1 MRKLVLGFIGASAL
15 ALGSTAAN
23 ATVAVITCDP
33 TLDNGCSAANPASP
47 APATISWSDSDV
59 GASPFSGFVDFS
71 NTLSGDYFV
80 SLTTADPNLL
90 FTQLTITPL
99 LGGAA
104 VINYSGGPTN
114 AITLLPGT
122 FGAGNY
128 HLTFG
133 GTTSGGGGE
142 AGTLSFFAA

>member
-59 GASPFSGFVDFS
+59 GSSPFSGFVDFS

-80 SLTTADPNLL
+80 SLTTANPNVL
-90 FTQLTITPL
+90 FTALTVTPL
-99 LGGAA
+99 LGGAP
-104 VINYSGGPTN
+104 VLNYSGGPTN
-114 AITLLPGT
+114 AITWLPRT
-122 FGAGNY
+122 FGAAVY
-128 HLTFG
+128 HRT
-133 GTTSGGGGE
+133 
-142 AGTLSFFAA
+142 FAATT